1 MNRGAQQ
8 QVEWPTVLAIGA
20 FWIAYLCTVLFADD
34 LPTPLT
40 VIVLALLGGFY
51 MSLQHEVIHG
61 HPTRWRLLNRTAVGA
76 PLVLL
81 QPFERYSAAHLA
93 HHASDVTNPTD
104 DPESFYVTPEAW
116 AAAGACKRWFLRA
129 NRTMSA
135 RLTIGPIFQLWQM
148 LRYDLRL
155 ARYDTAVRRTWALHA
170 IAAAITVAA
179 LRMTGMNLWVYILG
193 FVYGG
198 MICTNLRSFVEHRGV
213 VNGGP
218 RSAVVQSNWFFG
230 LLFLNNNLHYT
241 HHALPGASWY
251 RLPQLTRDLGAA
263 ALAEAGAGYHRGY
276 LAIAR
281 EHLFR
286 PFDQPVNPLL
296 ERIEA

>member
-8 QVEWPTVLAIGA
+8 QTEWPTVVAIAA
-20 FWIAYLCTVLFADD
+20 FWFAYLTTLLFGHA
-34 LPTPLT
+34 LPTPVT
-40 VIVLALLGGFY
+40 VVFLALLGGFY

-61 HPTRWRLLNRTAVGA
+61 HPTRSRLLNRTSVGA

-81 QPFERYSAAHLA
+81 QPFERYSVVHLA
-93 HHASDVTNPTD
+93 HHASDITNPVD

-116 AAAGACKRWFLRA
+116 AAAGPVKRWFLRA
-129 NRTMSA
+129 NRTLA
-135 RLTIGPIFQLWQM
+135 FRLTIGPFFQLWQM
-148 LRYDLRL
+148 LRFDLRL
-155 ARYDTAVRRTWALHA
+155 ARYDTAVRRTWVLHVVA
-170 IAAAITVAA
+170 ASITLAAI
-179 LRMTGMNLWVYILG
+179 RMTGTPLWVYGLG

-198 MICTNLRSFVEHRGV
+198 MMCTNVRSFAEHRGV
-213 VNGGP
+213 SGGT

-230 LLFLNNNLHYT
+230 LLFLNNNLHHT

-251 RLPQLTRDLGAA
+251 RLPQLTRDLGAGD
-263 ALAEAGAGYHRGY
+263 LAESGAGYHRGY

-281 EHLFR
+281 KHLFR
-286 PFDQPVNPLL
+286 PFDQPINPLL